1 MASAPIPSG
10 RFILTGGQ
18 KHDITQAKG
27 LIAGYVC
34 GHVIA
39 DKAYDSQEFL
49 HYITQAGRSQ
59 SIPPRSNR
67 KEPHSYDEHLYRER
81 HL

>member
-27 LIAGYVC
+27 LITGYVC

-49 HYITQAGRSQ
+49 HYITQSEAIPVHTS
-59 SIPPRSNR
+59 SIKPQGATFIR
-67 KEPHSYDEHLYRER
+67 
-81 HL
+81 